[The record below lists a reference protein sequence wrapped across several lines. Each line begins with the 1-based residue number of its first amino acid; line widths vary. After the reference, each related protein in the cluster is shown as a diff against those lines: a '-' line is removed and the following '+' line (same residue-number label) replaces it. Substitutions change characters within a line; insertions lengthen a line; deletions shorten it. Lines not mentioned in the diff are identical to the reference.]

1 MRKPDNLRISSY
13 VSNFALPGELYSCA
27 VHGYSAAIDILGAE
41 LAESLESNDLLSCT
55 RDSDTRRLLEHR
67 GYLTTKS
74 REEEEEFVARIQRLF
89 YDKQPY
95 MVDFGFTFAPDSGA
109 AADLLEEPWFLGN
122 LFAAMNEL
130 RGISVGSPLE
140 VDLRGARVSPSDVLP
155 ALLSMAQEWDFK
167 VHLVVSEAQLEEVST
182 LLEEGQVTKLSAY
195 VTRPRA
201 SWFPPPGGDPEP
213 GNPFDYIP
221 ELLAKQ
227 MQLEF
232 LVNVEEL
239 SALTLEALIDG
250 LRGVRSQIHS
260 ENEAQL
266 VLIPIAP
273 GERKGARMLP
283 VGVGLYPLRPE
294 ELPDYR
300 QLETHLWS
308 PRVVRFRPCF
318 SPSDRR
324 FHVYSSGEIYL
335 VTEYGHGRKL
345 VGRLNPDGHE
355 VDSAAVEERAPQRG
369 LSELPAEC
377 ADCKLSLMC
386 GGNCSVWNPAVG
398 EHFREKL
405 TRLLP
410 VPLIN
415 RL

>member
-13 VSNFALPGELYSCA
+13 VSNFALPGELYACA
-27 VHGYSAAIDILGAE
+27 VHGYSAAIDILGAD
-41 LAESLESNDLLSCT
+41 LARSLDSNDLLSCT
-55 RDSDTRRLLEHR
+55 KDSDTRRLLEHR
-67 GYLTTKS
+67 GYLTTKT

-89 YDKQPY
+89 EAKQPY
-95 MVDFGFTFAPDSGA
+95 MVDFGLTLAPDGGG

-122 LFAAMNEL
+122 LFVAMNEL

-140 VDLRGARVSPSDVLP
+140 VDLRETRVPPADVLP
-155 ALLSMAQEWDFK
+155 ALLSMAREWDFK
-167 VHLVVSEAQLEEVST
+167 VHLVISDTQLEEVSA
-182 LLEEGQVTKLSAY
+182 LIEEGQVTKLSAY
-195 VTRPRA
+195 VLHPRA
-201 SWFPPPGGDPEP
+201 SWLLPPVGRAEP

-221 ELLAKQ
+221 DLLDRQ
-227 MQLEF
+227 MLLEF

-239 SALTLEALIDG
+239 SAPALGALVDG
-250 LRGVRSQIHS
+250 LRDIRSKIHS

-273 GERKGARMLP
+273 GDRKSARMLP
-283 VGVGLYPLRPE
+283 IGVGLHPVRPE

-300 QLETHLWS
+300 QLETHMWS

-324 FHVYSSGEIYL
+324 FSFYSSGEIYL

-355 VDSAAVEERAPQRG
+355 VDSAAVEERGAARG

-377 ADCKLSLMC
+377 VDCKLSLMC

-398 EHFREKL
+398 EHFREKIA
-405 TRLLP
+405 RLLT
-410 VPLIN
+410 VPFIN